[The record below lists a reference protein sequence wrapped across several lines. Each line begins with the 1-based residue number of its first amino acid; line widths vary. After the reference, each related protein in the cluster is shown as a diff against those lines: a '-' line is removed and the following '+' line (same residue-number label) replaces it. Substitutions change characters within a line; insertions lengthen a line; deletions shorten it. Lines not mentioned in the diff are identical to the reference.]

1 MFIGPKFN
9 KYFSIK
15 CKKLKIKYDWIPTI
29 KFIYFF
35 SLITSFIKI
44 RKYKPDI
51 IMVHNYYIVPCI
63 FYKIFFQRVEIIY
76 VNHTPAN
83 LLNYK
88 DMMMKYFHSFLSK
101 LIFLNRET
109 FNFAKKN
116 FNISK
121 KKNLFNY
128 KWH

>member
-1 MFIGPKFN
+1 MFIAPKFN
-9 KYFSIK
+9 KYFPIK
-15 CKKLKIKYDWIPTI
+15 CKKLKIKYDWISTI

-51 IMVHNYYIVPCI
+51 IMVHNYYIVPYI

-88 DMMMKYFHSFLSK
+88 K
-101 LIFLNRET
+101 T
-109 FNFAKKN
+109 
-116 FNISK
+116 
-121 KKNLFNY
+121 
-128 KWH
+128 